1 MKIQAKFRTLW
12 LSFHFCVA
20 VWKTAG
26 SRNTVTDPETGA
38 EWCSMSSTFSPVFI
52 FLLAENSFRERVTAL
67 CRQVRQKRTRKVR
80 GKEQMGE
87 KLRGFSVCRLLRGSC
102 RSVVGTVLLWLFIHA
117 MSVYVWVER
126 QMLSR
131 WHLSDVFVSQS
142 QPQVIILIQHYL
154 LQSRLSHPTGL
165 ETDKEGM
172 SGLHTVCAYL
182 RQTVFYLLK

>member
-102 RSVVGTVLLWLFIHA
+102 RSVVGTVPLVV
-117 MSVYVWVER
+117 VYPCHECVCV
-126 QMLSR
+126 SR
-131 WHLSDVFVSQS
+131 TSNALTLTPQRCVCVSES
-142 QPQVIILIQHYL
+142 ATGHHP
-154 LQSRLSHPTGL
+154 HPTL
-165 ETDKEGM
+165 PP
-172 SGLHTVCAYL
+172 SVASLPSHWS
-182 RQTVFYLLK
+182 RNW